1 MIKAKYKID
10 STRFRSKSQA
20 LVNELVPY
28 AEVSAERIAD
38 VAVDIVSELTPRS
51 DKGTQHMAD
60 MWQYSKSRK
69 ARVLE
74 FVIEN
79 MYPDQPVVLYVEEG
93 TKPHQIPVGRK
104 GFLAWEGAGGQWIYT
119 KKAVMHPGTSG
130 AFMLKTT
137 EVQMNALTDSYV
149 TAVLKKASS
158 IDKRGK

>member
-10 STRFRSKSQA
+10 SRRFRGKSGA
-20 LVNELVPY
+20 LINELVPY
-28 AEVSAERIAD
+28 AEVTAERIAD

-60 MWQYSKSRK
+60 MWQYTKSRK

-79 MYPDQPVVLYVEEG
+79 MYPNQDIVLYVEEG
-93 TKPHQIPVGRK
+93 TRPHQIPIGRR
-104 GFLAWEGAGGQWIYT
+104 GFLAWEGSGGKWIYT
-119 KKAVMHPGTSG
+119 KRAVMHPGTSG
-130 AFMLKTT
+130 VFMLKTT

-149 TAVLKKASS
+149 TAVLKRASS